1 MLVVRLMKQGEPG
14 NKANEAL
21 CEYLRNSL
29 KLDYKHRDHKIVSF
43 KYVIIRFITQLQQPS
58 DTSADIPNISG
69 TMSLVR
75 TKQAANDSAGI
86 GPCSDIYMIQGR
98 GQKLHAL

>member
-1 MLVVRLMKQGEPG
+1 MHASGRQGEPG

-43 KYVIIRFITQLQQPS
+43 KYAIIRFITQLQPSS
-58 DTSADIPNISG
+58 DTSADIPNIS
-69 TMSLVR
+69 SLVR
-75 TKQAANDSAGI
+75 PKQAANNSAGI

-98 GQKLHAL
+98 SQKLHAL

>member
-1 MLVVRLMKQGEPG
+1 MHASGRQGEPG

-43 KYVIIRFITQLQQPS
+43 KYAIIRFITQLQPSS
-58 DTSADIPNISG
+58 DTSADIPNIS
-69 TMSLVR
+69 SLVR
-75 TKQAANDSAGI
+75 TKEAANDSAGI
-86 GPCSDIYMIQGR
+86 SPCSDIYMIQGR
-98 GQKLHAL
+98 GQKLYAL